1 MLDKR
6 IRFYLDTTYDDDGRT
21 IARVMERPRP
31 FAEAV
36 CVDTCFYEWQA
47 CKRIDELK
55 REAFHRGESVIFS
68 SGYHQVSENPW
79 RLEKN

>member
-6 IRFYLDTTYDDDGRT
+6 IRFYLDTTYDDEGRT

-36 CVDTCFYEWQA
+36 CVDTYSYEWRA
-47 CKRIDELK
+47 CNRIDELK
-55 REAFHRGESVIFS
+55 REAFRRGESVVFL
-68 SGYHQVSENPW
+68 SGYHQVGENPW
-79 RLEKN
+79 RLKKD